1 MKPGK
6 KQLIKIQVSQSTET
20 YRIADKKEVNAT
32 KPKATAESQKRTEQ
46 QGVRGKVMPP
56 IIAEGTLTLGKK
68 YTAKLAYEKV
78 ANIEKGVSG
87 FKTCGIFPVDPTKFS
102 DSDFAPAENFNETS
116 ISLPSLTNIAQSKV
130 QSSQP
135 SISRQIEQTPRA
147 QSPQPS
153 TSRQIE
159 QTPRAQSPQPSTSR
173 QIEQTPRAQSP
184 QRLTSR
190 QSPVQTTPTKRVLS
204 NISNI
209 QTMKHV
215 PIVLISPV
223 PVPRGKTKKNPRP
236 KQHSEI
242 LTSTPFKEVLDG
254 KDRKKRIKMEKA
266 NAAKTNLRISSETKG
281 NEMKSKNKMKGKQ
294 KKTPKIKVKNTK
306 TKKRTREI
314 ISESDSDEESYDN
327 DELCDDDELDDV
339 SDAGETCSVCGDF
352 GKDNEV
358 WFRCTCCGIWS
369 HKACTGTE
377 RPDNYIC
384 DFCPV

>member
-1 MKPGK
+1 MFFTLICLAFFLFIACIHALISK
-6 KQLIKIQVSQSTET
+6 KLFIGWRQS
-20 YRIADKKEVNAT
+20 RK
-32 KPKATAESQKRTEQ
+32 KPKRRENEILEDNK
-46 QGVRGKVMPP
+46 GKNS
-56 IIAEGTLTLGKK
+56 KK
-68 YTAKLAYEKV
+68 YVLEIDGGGPSQLAQGRSVNCTLHKYSE
-78 ANIEKGVSG
+78 
-87 FKTCGIFPVDPTKFS
+87 S
-102 DSDFAPAENFNETS
+102 DDDL
-116 ISLPSLTNIAQSKV
+116 SLSEQKV

-135 SISRQIEQTPRA
+135 STSRQIEQTPRAQSPQPSTSRQIEQTPRA

-223 PVPRGKTKKNPRP
+223 PVPRGKKKKNPRP

-242 LTSTPFKEVLDG
+242 LTSTPFKEVLDE

-266 NAAKTNLRISSETKG
+266 NAAK
-281 NEMKSKNKMKGKQ
+281 
-294 KKTPKIKVKNTK
+294 KI
-306 TKKRTREI
+306 
-314 ISESDSDEESYDN
+314 
-327 DELCDDDELDDV
+327 
-339 SDAGETCSVCGDF
+339 
-352 GKDNEV
+352 
-358 WFRCTCCGIWS
+358 
-369 HKACTGTE
+369 
-377 RPDNYIC
+377 
-384 DFCPV
+384 

>member
-1 MKPGK
+1 MRGTQLQ
-6 KQLIKIQVSQSTET
+6 KQLATQS
-20 YRIADKKEVNAT
+20 
-32 KPKATAESQKRTEQ
+32 S
-46 QGVRGKVMPP
+46 VMN
-56 IIAEGTLTLGKK
+56 L
-68 YTAKLAYEKV
+68 
-78 ANIEKGVSG
+78 
-87 FKTCGIFPVDPTKFS
+87 D
-102 DSDFAPAENFNETS
+102 ENE
-116 ISLPSLTNIAQSKV
+116 V

-135 SISRQIEQTPRA
+135 STSRQIEQTPRA

-184 QRLTSR
+184 QRLTSK

-242 LTSTPFKEVLDG
+242 LTSTPFKEVLDE
-254 KDRKKRIKMEKA
+254 KYRKKRIKMEKA
-266 NAAKTNLRISSETKG
+266 NAAKTNLRISSETKE
-281 NEMKSKNKMKGKQ
+281 NKMKTKNKMKGKQ

-306 TKKRTREI
+306 TKKRAREI
-314 ISESDSDEESYDN
+314 ISESDSDEESYDH

-369 HKACTGTE
+369 HKARTGTE

>member
-1 MKPGK
+1 
-6 KQLIKIQVSQSTET
+6 
-20 YRIADKKEVNAT
+20 
-32 KPKATAESQKRTEQ
+32 
-46 QGVRGKVMPP
+46 
-56 IIAEGTLTLGKK
+56 
-68 YTAKLAYEKV
+68 
-78 ANIEKGVSG
+78 
-87 FKTCGIFPVDPTKFS
+87 
-102 DSDFAPAENFNETS
+102 
-116 ISLPSLTNIAQSKV
+116 
-130 QSSQP
+130 
-135 SISRQIEQTPRA
+135 
-147 QSPQPS
+147 
-153 TSRQIE
+153 
-159 QTPRAQSPQPSTSR
+159 
-173 QIEQTPRAQSP
+173 
-184 QRLTSR
+184 
-190 QSPVQTTPTKRVLS
+190 
-204 NISNI
+204 
-209 QTMKHV
+209 MKHV

-242 LTSTPFKEVLDG
+242 LTSTPFKEVLDE

-266 NAAKTNLRISSETKG
+266 NAAKTNLRISSETKE
-281 NEMKSKNKMKGKQ
+281 NKMKTKNKMKGKQ

-358 WFRCTCCGIWS
+358 WFRCTYCGIWS